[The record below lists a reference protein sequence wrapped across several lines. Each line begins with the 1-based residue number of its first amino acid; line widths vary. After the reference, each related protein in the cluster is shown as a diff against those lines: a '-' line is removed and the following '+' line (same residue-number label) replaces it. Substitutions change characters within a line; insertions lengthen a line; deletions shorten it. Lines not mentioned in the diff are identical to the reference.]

1 MANFQAI
8 QLPDLKFP
16 ITVKEISLRCEQGQD
31 KLMSVPLQKIPRCG
45 LMLLALLLGVS
56 GCSSHENAS
65 SRARPVQKYYR
76 PGYVHPPVMPVQRV
90 QESFSEMPEDE
101 PPPVK
106 VKKRPQI
113 KAADQPQPRAM
124 PVLDNSLPE
133 QIWQPAITR
142 QTSLELK
149 S

>member
-1 MANFQAI
+1 
-8 QLPDLKFP
+8 
-16 ITVKEISLRCEQGQD
+16 
-31 KLMSVPLQKIPRCG
+31 MSVPLQKLPRCG
-45 LMLLALLLGVS
+45 FLLLMLLLGVS
-56 GCSSHENAS
+56 GCSSHEKAANQG
-65 SRARPVQKYYR
+65 RPVQKYVR
-76 PGYVHPPVMPVQRV
+76 PGYVQPPVTPVQRV
-90 QESFSEMPEDE
+90 QEPYIEMPEAA

-113 KAADQPQPRAM
+113 QAAEQRQPRAV
-124 PVLDNSLPE
+124 PVLDNALPE